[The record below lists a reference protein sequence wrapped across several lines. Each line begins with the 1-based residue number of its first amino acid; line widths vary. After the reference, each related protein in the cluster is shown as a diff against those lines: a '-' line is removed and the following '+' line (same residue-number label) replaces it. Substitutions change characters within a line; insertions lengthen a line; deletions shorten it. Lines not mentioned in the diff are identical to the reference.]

1 MILSASRRTDI
12 PNYYSEWFINRV
24 KEGFLYVRNPV
35 NVHQISRINLS
46 PSFVDCIVF
55 WTKNPLPMMDKLDD
69 LQSYPYYFQFTLTGY
84 GKEIEP
90 NLPDKRK
97 MMIPAFRELSRK
109 IGKERVIWRYDPI
122 MFTDRYTEE
131 YHRKAFQAI
140 AESLCGYTEQVVISF
155 VDLYAK
161 TKKNM
166 QGTHMVSVSQ
176 RRMEEFASELSRIAR
191 TNNMRIAACA
201 EELDLSACGIERS
214 SCIDQQLIER
224 LIGCRI
230 DAQKDKNQRGEC
242 RCIESVEVG
251 AYHTCRSG
259 CRYCYANDSA
269 GRVKENCRLYHPES
283 PLLCGVISDK
293 DIITERRM
301 KSLKIEQ
308 MNLFDL
314 VNE

>member
-35 NVHQISRINLS
+35 SVHQISRINLS

-97 MMIPAFRELSRK
+97 TMIPAFRELSRK

-122 MFTDRYTEE
+122 IFTDRYTEE

-191 TNNMRIAACA
+191 TNKMRIAACA